1 MVGRFVWTYLLV
13 WLSRLVSSDMEIV
26 MEPDDITPMFCESL
40 QYVLL
45 SHPGSQPVFLVVS
58 TPDTSE
64 KVLRLSYEVDGCVD
78 LEFAVD
84 VLTGAI

>member
-1 MVGRFVWTYLLV
+1 
-13 WLSRLVSSDMEIV
+13 MEIV

-45 SHPGSQPVFLVVS
+45 SHPGSQPVFLRL
-58 TPDTSE
+58 TAPDTSE
-64 KVLRLSYEVDGCVD
+64 KVLRLSYNVDDCVD
-78 LEFAVD
+78 LEFAVG